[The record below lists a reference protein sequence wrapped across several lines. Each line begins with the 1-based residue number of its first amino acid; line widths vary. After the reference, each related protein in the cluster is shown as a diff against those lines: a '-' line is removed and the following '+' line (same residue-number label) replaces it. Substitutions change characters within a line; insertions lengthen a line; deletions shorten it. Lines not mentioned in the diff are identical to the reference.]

1 MTSANASICSGVI
14 PPNGS
19 LIRIIWTPGW
29 RWPYTPCFRRKP
41 MKSFSGV
48 SPSRN
53 FVASVSKSSNSRSM
67 IGMMCPGTSFR
78 TSGLSSVPGRP
89 AVRLPWRADGSM
101 VVVSRRVLVVRRNGG
116 IYPKP
121 DRIHRVWRSRA
132 GVWDDRRVEPAPAR
146 LRLRRTGGLA
156 GLPVEAALDTA
167 DLAPAEAEPLLAA
180 LDAARLDSPEIAR
193 LAGGGAPRPGAPD
206 AFGYELEV
214 TRGADTRRLRF
225 GELDMPDSL
234 RALVA
239 LLGSRA
245 KPAGR

>member
-1 MTSANASICSGVI
+1 MTSANASTCSGVI

-19 LIRIIWTPGW
+19 LIRSIWTPGW

-41 MKSFSGV
+41 MNSFSGV

-67 IGMMCPGTSFR
+67 IGMMCPGTSLR

-121 DRIHRVWRSRA
+121 DRLPRDSSGGGAIWE
-132 GVWDDRRVEPAPAR
+132 DRPVEPAHAR
-146 LRLRRTGGLA
+146 LRLRRRGGLA
-156 GLPVEAALDTA
+156 GLPVEAVVDTA
-167 DLAPAEAEPLLAA
+167 DLASGEAEPILAA
-180 LDAARLDSPEIAR
+180 LDAAQLDAPEVAR
-193 LAGGGAPRPGAPD
+193 LGAAGGGGEAGPPD
-206 AFGYELEV
+206 A
-214 TRGADTRRLRF
+214 
-225 GELDMPDSL
+225 
-234 RALVA
+234 
-239 LLGSRA
+239 
-245 KPAGR
+245 